1 MKIFAEKQFVA
12 EEANLSEILAW
23 VEATT
28 MDFLSIDAALKMQL
42 AAEEAIV
49 NVCKYA
55 YEGLNIE
62 DKPLKMRL
70 GEDKDCVFLELEDK
84 GHPFNPLENIDADPT
99 LSFEEREEGGWGRT
113 LILKMTSKAV
123 YDFVDPKNILR
134 LEEDKC
140 DNEQTPNFAD
150 LLKED

>member
-12 EEANLSEILAW
+12 EEANLPEILAW

-84 GHPFNPLENIDADPT
+84 GHPFNPLEN
-99 LSFEEREEGGWGRT
+99 
-113 LILKMTSKAV
+113 
-123 YDFVDPKNILR
+123 
-134 LEEDKC
+134 
-140 DNEQTPNFAD
+140 
-150 LLKED
+150 

>member
-1 MKIFAEKQFVA
+1 MRIRD
-12 EEANLSEILAW
+12 I
-23 VEATT
+23 
-28 MDFLSIDAALKMQL
+28 
-42 AAEEAIV
+42 
-49 NVCKYA
+49 
-55 YEGLNIE
+55 
-62 DKPLKMRL
+62 PLIPWR
-70 GEDKDCVFLELEDK
+70 
-84 GHPFNPLENIDADPT
+84 IDADPT

-134 LEEDKC
+134 LEEDKS